1 MLRVIYGMKL
11 VYDVVALLKNYTIED
26 FLKIIIIIFYLD
38 TN

>member
-11 VYDVVALLKNYTIED
+11 VYDVVALSKNYTIED

>member
-1 MLRVIYGMKL
+1 MLHVIYGMKL

>member
-1 MLRVIYGMKL
+1 MLHVIYGMKL

-26 FLKIIIIIFYLD
+26 FLKFIIINFYLD